1 MAAGAARAVAAARRL
16 PAHEER
22 GAPATGTPSGRGR
35 AAVTEAVEAMVPPR
49 LAVRVV
55 DVRRAA
61 LPAALP
67 APAPRLPASA
77 TKPRV
82 LTTNDP
88 LHQGRMPL
96 PPSAAARHR
105 GRRSPEEACVMDGHP
120 GRVVVVGVDGSAE
133 ALRAVRWAV
142 PEARRRRAVL
152 LLVTAFPWTDDR
164 MVGIPG
170 LGSGAYGDRLRAA
183 AQRALTAAAAAA
195 TALDPDLRVEQELVV
210 GYPVGVLVARSRSA
224 ELLVVA
230 DHGRGRVVL
239 LLAGSVAVGVAA
251 QAACPVVV
259 VRGGDPA
266 VRPSGGRIDQRPVV
280 VGVDGT
286 ALSDA
291 ALAFAFDAASERH
304 ARSSRSTPGWTCWPI
319 PRWRR

>member
-1 MAAGAARAVAAARRL
+1 
-16 PAHEER
+16 
-22 GAPATGTPSGRGR
+22 
-35 AAVTEAVEAMVPPR
+35 
-49 LAVRVV
+49 
-55 DVRRAA
+55 
-61 LPAALP
+61 
-67 APAPRLPASA
+67 
-77 TKPRV
+77 
-82 LTTNDP
+82 
-88 LHQGRMPL
+88 
-96 PPSAAARHR
+96 
-105 GRRSPEEACVMDGHP
+105 MDGHP
-120 GRVVVVGVDGSAE
+120 GRVVVVGVDGSAD

-142 PEARRRRAVL
+142 PEARRRRAAL
-152 LLVTAFPWTDDR
+152 RLVTAFPWTDDR
-164 MVGIPG
+164 MAGIPG

-195 TALDPDLRVEQELVV
+195 TALDPDLGVEQELVV
-210 GYPVGVLVARSRSA
+210 GYPVGVLVAQSRSA

-251 QAACPVVV
+251 HAACPVVV

-286 ALSDA
+286 DLSEA

-304 ARSSRSTPGWTCWPI
+304 APLVAVHTWLDVLADPEMAALIDRRGHAEDQDVALSERLAGWCEKFPDVAVERVVVEARACRVLLERSRRAQLVVVGSRGHGEVVGLLLGSISSTMVHRAGCPVAVV
-319 PRWRR
+319 RSAEE

>member
-1 MAAGAARAVAAARRL
+1 
-16 PAHEER
+16 
-22 GAPATGTPSGRGR
+22 
-35 AAVTEAVEAMVPPR
+35 
-49 LAVRVV
+49 
-55 DVRRAA
+55 
-61 LPAALP
+61 
-67 APAPRLPASA
+67 
-77 TKPRV
+77 
-82 LTTNDP
+82 
-88 LHQGRMPL
+88 
-96 PPSAAARHR
+96 
-105 GRRSPEEACVMDGHP
+105 MDGHP

-152 LLVTAFPWTDDR
+152 RLVTAFPWTDDR

-195 TALDPDLRVEQELVV
+195 TALDPDLRVEEELVV

-304 ARSSRSTPGWTCWPI
+304 APLVAVHTWLDVLADPEMAALIDRRGHAEDQDVALAERLAGWCEKFPDVAVERVVVETRACRVLLERSRRAQLVVVGSRGHGEVVGLLLGSISSTMVHRAGCPVAVV
-319 PRWRR
+319 RSAEE